1 MLTVKQVSAYTG
13 VSIRAL
19 QFYDE
24 IGLFKPTKTTDAGY
38 RLYDESSL
46 GVLQQILFFKELDF
60 TLKEIKV
67 IMESPNFDK
76 MAAFRK
82 QRELIQIKRDRLN
95 GLLDLLDKLVKGEN
109 CMDFTNFDL
118 SEYFRVLDDFKAT
131 HPDKIVERFGDFEAF
146 DSMISE
152 LKSRPEQVAKMAIK
166 QFGSI
171 EKFTKAT
178 QNNFNN
184 YLEYGSPVGKEE
196 APELIDK
203 TEELTLR
210 LISDRSKDINSDE
223 VQTAV
228 GDLIAFTNECNKN
241 LDMGENHWTVMADL
255 YLTNPVFIQA
265 MDKKYGEGTA
275 QYIGSAIKA
284 YLAKHK

>member
-38 RLYDESSL
+38 RLYDEDSL

-95 GLLDLLDKLVKGEN
+95 GLLDLLEKLVKGEN

-131 HPDKIVERFGDFEAF
+131 HPDKIVERFGDFEVF
-146 DSMISE
+146 DSMVSE

-171 EKFTKAT
+171 ENFTKAT

-184 YLEYGSPVGKEE
+184 YLENGSPVSKEE
-196 APELIDK
+196 ASELIDK
-203 TEELTLR
+203 TEELTKR
-210 LISDRSKDINSDE
+210 LLSDRSKDVNSDE
-223 VQTAV
+223 IQKAI

-241 LDMGENHWTVMADL
+241 LDMGENHWSVMAEL

-265 MDKKYGEGTA
+265 TDKKYGEGAA
-275 QYIGSAIKA
+275 QYIGSAIEA
-284 YLAKHK
+284 YLAKQK